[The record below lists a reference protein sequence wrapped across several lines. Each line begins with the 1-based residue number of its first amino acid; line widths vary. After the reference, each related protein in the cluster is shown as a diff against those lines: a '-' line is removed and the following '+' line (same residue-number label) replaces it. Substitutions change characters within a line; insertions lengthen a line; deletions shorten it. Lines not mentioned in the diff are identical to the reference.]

1 MLCRDVLCCCRYL
14 TTSVFCLAPHG
25 LISTDAEFVQQLL
38 VLTTSLSFA
47 AGTSISWAWLAAGKV
62 KCP

>member
-1 MLCRDVLCCCRYL
+1 MLCCAVLLPGRYL

-25 LISTDAEFVQQLL
+25 LISTDAEIVQKLL

-47 AGTSISWAWLAAGKV
+47 AGTSISWAWLAAGKI